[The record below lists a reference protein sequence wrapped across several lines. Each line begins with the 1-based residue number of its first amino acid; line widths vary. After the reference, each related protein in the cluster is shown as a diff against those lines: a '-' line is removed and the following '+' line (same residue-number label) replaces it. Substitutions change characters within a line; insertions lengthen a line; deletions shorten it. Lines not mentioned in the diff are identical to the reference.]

1 MYADDIDI
9 LSLLLHYCRNTPDL
23 KSIFIT
29 EMTRKSDYQRRKC
42 YSIRE
47 VISQLSKRG
56 EPKLSHLLFAH
67 AFTGC
72 DMTSAKSTYSWQ
84 KFSGLSWMVKRYYI
98 QDYPENFRG
107 NTKRRTIAS
116 DFIRTSIE
124 SSLTRRDK
132 KRTSDRHV
140 CGQGQVAFY
149 KLLTWTRLE
158 NSNVGTKKIY
168 IEAFDIIPCYMMN
181 FLCYSCSQL
190 WAR

>member
-56 EPKLSHLLFAH
+56 EPTLSHLLFAH

-98 QDYPENFRG
+98 QDYPESFRG
-107 NTKRRTIAS
+107 DTETRTTAS
-116 DFIRTSIE
+116 DFIRPSIE
-124 SSLTRRDK
+124 SSLTRREK
-132 KRTSDRHV
+132 KTHIRHV
-140 CGQGQVAFY
+140 VCGEGRWLF
-149 KLLTWTRLE
+149 T
-158 NSNVGTKKIY
+158 
-168 IEAFDIIPCYMMN
+168 
-181 FLCYSCSQL
+181 SC
-190 WAR
+190 

>member
-56 EPKLSHLLFAH
+56 EPTLSHLLFAH

-132 KRTSDRHV
+132 KRTSDRR
-140 CGQGQVAFY
+140 GEDQVAFY